1 MNTSFKIS
9 SGFLFIILSVSLLAP
24 WVAPYS
30 YQEQDTLN
38 ILAFPGVEHFLGTD
52 RLGRDLLSRMI
63 YGARVSLF
71 VGVFSTLIAL
81 VIGTVYGTISAYV
94 GGKTDNL
101 MMRVVD
107 VVFALPDLLMI
118 ILITV
123 LMGRGVTGVFIA
135 LTMVSWVT
143 IARLV
148 RGEVLRIK
156 EYPFILA
163 AKALG
168 ASHFR
173 IMLREIFPNIL
184 GILVVTLSFRIPVA
198 ILAEST
204 LSFIGL
210 GIAPPASS
218 WGTLASDGWTA
229 IKFYPHLI
237 LFPSL
242 AIFFTILSFNFM
254 GEGLRE
260 YLDPRAQ
267 IDKR

>member
-9 SGFLFIILSVSLLAP
+9 SGFLFIIFLVSLLAP

-38 ILAFPGVEHFLGTD
+38 ILAFPGIDHFLGTD

-123 LMGRGVTGVFIA
+123 LMGRGVVGVFIA

-254 GEGLRE
+254 GEGLRQ

>member
-9 SGFLFIILSVSLLAP
+9 SGFLFIIFSVSLLAP

-38 ILAFPGVEHFLGTD
+38 ILAFPGIDHFLGTD

-242 AIFFTILSFNFM
+242 AIFFTILSFNFL

>member
-9 SGFLFIILSVSLLAP
+9 SGFLFIIFLVSLLAP

-38 ILAFPGVEHFLGTD
+38 ILAFPGMDHFLGTD

-123 LMGRGVTGVFIA
+123 LMGRGVVGVFIA

-168 ASHFR
+168 ASHYR

-184 GILVVTLSFRIPVA
+184 GILVVTLSFRIPVP